1 MGKVVINEELCIGC
15 NSCIRVC
22 PIPTANR
29 IENDVV
35 HVNSK
40 ECIRCGECVKVCK
53 YGARDYT
60 DELEDLLGLMKGGR
74 VSLIVDP
81 AIKTAFDGSWR
92 HVLQWL
98 KDNGVN
104 EVYDGAFGADICT
117 YMTMEYLK
125 QKPGAKIVSQP
136 CAAIVNYAEKH
147 KSELLNKL
155 SPVLSPLICSAVYVR
170 KYLHNEDT
178 LVGLTPCLARDGEFH
193 RTGKIISHNVTFRKL
208 SNYFRRNNIS
218 FPRGYSKF
226 EFSATRGFDGAFY
239 PLPGG
244 MKECLR
250 VYDQDMAV
258 LTSEGAAK
266 VYDDLDKY
274 VETNSGKL
282 PVVYDVLSC
291 EFGCNSGA
299 GARIE
304 IDNFTSYDIMMNAR
318 KWAVGNK
325 LSKRLHK
332 AIFKSLKLDDFLRTY
347 SDRSVSQPPSERE
360 IEKVFNEMGKFTEQ
374 DRTINCHACGYKSC
388 RAMALSIIAGNN
400 TPHNCMVYEKNFVS
414 KTREELDVEHAQL
427 SEAVRSIK
435 DSLRNLTE
443 KVNPIAEISQD
454 NRSKNENILGEMTD
468 LNKSIGEINKAIDDI
483 TASAESISSGIGLY
497 NQILKDIKN
506 IADQT
511 NILAINAS
519 IEAANIG
526 AAGKG
531 FSVVAEEVRMLS
543 VKSDDTVKR
552 AEEHTNSIA
561 RNLENINE
569 NVRNIA
575 RRVSDTESIANQTL
589 ESVTEMNAGTENI
602 STSVQEASAI
612 VEEINTSVNS
622 MVD

>member
-1 MGKVVINEELCIGC
+1 MGKVVIHEENCIGC

-29 IENDVV
+29 VEDNAV

-60 DELEDLLGLMKGGR
+60 DELEELLTAMKRGR
-74 VSLIVDP
+74 VSVIVDP

-104 EVYDGAFGADICT
+104 EVYDGAFGADIST
-117 YMTMEYLK
+117 YMTMEYLRRN
-125 QKPGAKIVSQP
+125 PGAKIVSQP
-136 CAAIVNYAEKH
+136 CAAIINYAEKH

-155 SPVLSPLICSAVYVR
+155 SPILSPLICSAVYVR
-170 KYLHNEDT
+170 KYLRNEDT

-193 RTGKIISHNVTFRKL
+193 RTGNIISHNVTFKKL
-208 SNYFRRNNIS
+208 GDYFHNNNIS
-218 FPRGYSKF
+218 FPKGYSKF

-250 VYDQDMAV
+250 VYDPDMPV

-266 VYDDLDKY
+266 VYDDLDHY
-274 VETNSGKL
+274 VNSPSGKL

-299 GARIE
+299 GARSE
-304 IDNFTSYDIMMNAR
+304 IDTFSAYDIMMNAR

-325 LSKRLHK
+325 MSKRLHK
-332 AIFKSLKLDDFLRTY
+332 AIFKSLRLEDFLRSY
-347 SDRSVSQPPSERE
+347 QNRSTSQPPGEHE
-360 IEKVFNEMGKFTEQ
+360 LEKVFNEMGKFTEAE
-374 DRTINCHACGYKSC
+374 RSINCHACGYKSC
-388 RAMALSIIAGNN
+388 RAMALSICAGNN
-400 TPHNCMVYEKNFVS
+400 TPHNCLTYEKSFVNRTKES
-414 KTREELDVEHAQL
+414 LEKEHDSL

-435 DSLRNLTE
+435 DSLGQLTE
-443 KVNPIAEISQD
+443 RVDPIAQISED
-454 NRSKNENILGEMTD
+454 NRSKNENILNEMTD

-483 TASAESISSGIGLY
+483 CASAESISSGIGIY
-497 NQILKDIKN
+497 NQILKDIKS

-526 AAGKG
+526 ALGKG
-531 FSVVAEEVRMLS
+531 FAVVADEVRTLS

-561 RNLENINE
+561 KNLENINA
-569 NVRNIA
+569 NVRNISK
-575 RRVSDTESIANQTL
+575 RVSDTETVANMTL
-589 ESVTEMNAGTENI
+589 ESVTEMNTGTENI
-602 STSVQEASAI
+602 SSSVKEVSAI
-612 VEEINTSVNS
+612 VEEINTSVSS

>member
-1 MGKVVINEELCIGC
+1 MGKVVIDEAKCIGC

-22 PIPTANR
+22 PIPTANQAV
-29 IENDVV
+29 DDKVK
-35 HVNSK
+35 VNSK
-40 ECIRCGECVKVCK
+40 ECIRCGECVKVCQ

-60 DELEDLLGLMKGGR
+60 DELEDLLALMRSGR
-74 VSLIVDP
+74 VSVIVDP
-81 AIKTAFDGSWR
+81 SIKTTFDGSWR

-104 EVYDGAFGADICT
+104 EVYDGSFGADICT
-117 YMTMEYLK
+117 YMHVEYLK
-125 QKPGAKIVSQP
+125 RNPDKKVVSQP

-155 SPVLSPLICSAVYVR
+155 SPIQSPLLCSAIYVR

-193 RTGKIISHNVTFRKL
+193 RTGNIISHNVTFKKL
-208 SNYFRRNNIS
+208 GDYFHANGIT
-218 FPRGYSKF
+218 FPKGYSKF

-250 VYDQDMAV
+250 VYGDNLAV
-258 LTSEGAAK
+258 LTSEGVQK
-266 VYDDLDKY
+266 VYDDLDRY
-274 VETNSGKL
+274 VLTPANKL
-282 PVVYDVLSC
+282 PHIYDVLSC
-291 EFGCNSGA
+291 EFGCNAGA
-299 GARIE
+299 GARSE
-304 IDNFTSYDIMMNAR
+304 IDAFTAYDIMMSAR
-318 KWAVGNK
+318 KWAMGNK
-325 LSKRLHK
+325 MSKRLHK
-332 AIFKSLKLDDFLRTY
+332 AIFKSLKMEDFIRTY
-347 SDRSVSQPPSERE
+347 SNRSVSEPPSERE
-360 IEKVFNEMGKFTEQ
+360 LEKVFNEMGKFTEQ
-374 DRTINCHACGYKSC
+374 DRTVNCHACGYKSC
-388 RAMALSIIAGNN
+388 KAMALSICAGNN
-400 TPHNCMVYEKNFVS
+400 TPHNCLTYEKSFVNRTKES
-414 KTREELDVEHAQL
+414 LEKEHNSL

-435 DSLRNLTE
+435 DSLHSLTE
-443 KVNPIAEISQD
+443 RVNPIAEISQD
-454 NRSKNENILGEMTD
+454 NRSKNETILGEMND

-483 TASAESISSGIGLY
+483 TASAVSISSGIGIY

-526 AAGKG
+526 VAGKG
-531 FSVVAEEVRMLS
+531 FAVVADEVRTLA

-552 AEEHTNSIA
+552 AEEHTNAIA
-561 RNLENINE
+561 KNLENIND

-575 RRVSDTESIANQTL
+575 QRVSDTEAVANETL
-589 ESVTEMNAGTENI
+589 ESVNEMNTGTESI
-602 STSVQEASAI
+602 SNSVQEVSAI
-612 VEEINTSVNS
+612 VEEINTSVSS

>member
-1 MGKVVINEELCIGC
+1 MGKVVINEEHCIGC

-29 IENDVV
+29 VV
-35 HVNSK
+35 DDKVQVNSK

-53 YGARDYT
+53 YGARDYH
-60 DELEDLLGLMKGGR
+60 DELEDLLRLMQNGR
-74 VSLIVDP
+74 VSVIVDP
-81 AIKTAFDGSWR
+81 SIKTTFDGSWR

-98 KDNGVN
+98 KDNGVH

-117 YMTMEYLK
+117 YMHVEYLK
-125 QKPGAKIVSQP
+125 RNPNAKVVSQP

-147 KSELLNKL
+147 KSELLKKL
-155 SPVLSPLICSAVYVR
+155 SPVQSPLLCSAIYIK
-170 KYLHNEDT
+170 KYLHNNDT

-193 RTGKIISHNVTFRKL
+193 RTGDLISHNVTFKKL
-208 SNYFRRNNIS
+208 SDYFHNNGIS
-218 FPRGYSKF
+218 FPKGYSKF

-250 VYDQDMAV
+250 VYDDNMPV
-258 LTSEGAAK
+258 LTSEGAQK
-266 VYDDLDKY
+266 VYDDLDAY
-274 VETNSGKL
+274 VETPINKL
-282 PVVYDVLSC
+282 PTIYDVLSC

-299 GARIE
+299 GARSE
-304 IDNFTSYDIMMNAR
+304 IDSFTAYDIMMNAR
-318 KWAVGNK
+318 KWALGNRK
-325 LSKRLHK
+325 SQRFHK
-332 AIFKSLKLDDFLRTY
+332 AIFKMLKLEDFLRTY
-347 SDRSVSQPPSERE
+347 QDRSVSQPPSDQEL
-360 IEKVFNEMGKFTEQ
+360 EKVFNEMGKFTEQ
-374 DRTINCHACGYKSC
+374 DRTVNCHACGYKSC
-388 RAMALSIIAGNN
+388 RAMALSICAGNN
-400 TPHNCMVYEKNFVS
+400 TPHNCLTYEKNFVNQTKAS
-414 KTREELDVEHAQL
+414 LEKEHDVL
-427 SEAVRSIK
+427 SAAVRSIK
-435 DSLRNLTE
+435 DSLNSLTAR
-443 KVNPIAEISQD
+443 VNPIAEISQD
-454 NRSKNENILGEMTD
+454 NRSKNENILEEMTD

-531 FSVVAEEVRMLS
+531 FAVVAEEVRILS

-552 AEEHTNSIA
+552 AEEHTNLIA

-569 NVRNIA
+569 NVRDIA
-575 RRVSDTESIANQTL
+575 KRVADTESVANLTL
-589 ESVTEMNAGTENI
+589 DSVSEMNAGTENI
-602 STSVQEASAI
+602 STSVQEVSAI

-622 MVD
+622 MID